1 MTQNPSHDSSSLS
14 RDEDKRLRELAEA
27 LQLDVQDFIGE
38 WDAFTAVFTVA
49 DGLDGLTLQQVDPI
63 FYLKNGAFTH
73 GVFSRKIL
81 EVPVVRYVEARSHDR
96 PFDIAVVFFTYD
108 AETKGIETRVF
119 WNNEAVT
126 FLVTPDTWT
135 SVAQVANPYR
145 EKKA

>member
-27 LQLDVQDFIGE
+27 LQLDVQDFTGE

-73 GVFSRKIL
+73 GVLSLI
-81 EVPVVRYVEARSHDR
+81 H
-96 PFDIAVVFFTYD
+96 I
-108 AETKGIETRVF
+108 
-119 WNNEAVT
+119 
-126 FLVTPDTWT
+126 
-135 SVAQVANPYR
+135 
-145 EKKA
+145 